1 MNETL
6 DEDDDELEFI
16 DPKSTENKSLKDLL
30 NMNKKMLY
38 TQRFENQEQEQD
50 NGDISKRKKLE

>member
-38 TQRFENQEQEQD
+38 TQRFEN
-50 NGDISKRKKLE
+50 